1 MGMKNYFTEFLSPI
15 GPLQL
20 RGTATALRSLFL
32 AGTRCRPPLPAD
44 ALQDGAPLRQAREQ
58 VEEFLAGRRFY
69 FSLPIEMQGSRFQLL
84 VWRELLAIPYGQ
96 TTSYGE
102 ISRRIGSPGASRAVG
117 SANGRN
123 PLSIVVPCHRVV
135 AATGALGGYSG
146 GQEQKRFLLSLEAK
160 CATAA
165 VSL

>member
-102 ISRRIGSPGASRAVG
+102 ISKRIGSPGASRAVG
-117 SANGRN
+117 SAIGRN
-123 PLSIVVPCHRVV
+123 PLAIVVPCHRVI

-146 GQEQKRFLLSLEAK
+146 GQEQKRFLLSHEAK
-160 CATAA
+160 FATAA

>member
-1 MGMKNYFTEFLSPI
+1 MRIKNYFTEFLSPL

-32 AGTRCRPPLPAD
+32 TGARCRPPLPAD
-44 ALQDGAPLRQAREQ
+44 ALQDDSPLRQAREQ
-58 VEEFLAGRRFY
+58 VEEFLAGRRFS
-69 FSLPIEMQGSRFQLL
+69 FSLPIEMQGSRVQLL
-84 VWRELLAIPYGQ
+84 VWRELLAISYGE
-96 TTSYGE
+96 TASYGE
-102 ISRRIGSPGASRAVG
+102 ISKRIGYPGAGRAVG

-123 PLSIVVPCHRVV
+123 PLSIVVPCHRVI

-146 GQEQKRFLLSLEAK
+146 GQEQKRLLLSLEAK
-160 CATAA
+160 CAIAA